1 MKYVQLNEDEPHI
14 FPMFRRG
21 IIVEALTGYYS
32 KKAFDIIQNIFES
45 RNVTLFIKHASEDF
59 EMTFVPVNWDN
70 YNPLSFE
77 KDDDRVNFFY
87 CYPNRL
93 GEITVRMEMFISG
106 WPPEQ
111 CSIFMAAYIANICQ
125 THPKLTNADV
135 NSSEVGMIL
144 RSFLNDFEQPDN
156 ELVGT
161 PFNPFKMT
169 MYDELVKKFNDEMH
183 TSVYGDSSYAK
194 YRNETFNKILGLIGD
209 DDENI

>member
-1 MKYVQLNEDEPHI
+1 MKYVQLNEDVPHI
-14 FPMFRRG
+14 FPMFRKKG

-32 KKAFDIIQNIFES
+32 KKAFDIIQNIFKS
-45 RNVTLFIKHASEDF
+45 RNVVTFVKGASEDF

-70 YNPLSFE
+70 CDPLLFKKS
-77 KDDDRVNFFY
+77 DNAVNFY

-93 GEITVRMEMFISG
+93 GEITVRMEMFIGG

-125 THPKLTNADV
+125 TNPKLTNVDV

-144 RSFLNDFEQPDN
+144 RSFLNDFKQPDN

-194 YRNETFNKILGLIGD
+194 YRNETFNKILELIGD
-209 DDENI
+209 DENI

>member
-1 MKYVQLNEDEPHI
+1 MKYVQLNENEPHI

-32 KKAFDIIQNIFES
+32 KKAFDIIQNIFKS
-45 RNVTLFIKHASEDF
+45 TNVKNFVKGASEDF

-70 YNPLSFE
+70 YDPLSFE
-77 KDDDRVNFFY
+77 NNDDVVNFY

-93 GEITVRMEMFISG
+93 GEITVRMEMFIGG

-111 CSIFMAAYIANICQ
+111 CSIFMAAYIANICRMHQ
-125 THPKLTNADV
+125 STNINI
-135 NSSEVGMIL
+135 NSPEVGMIL

-169 MYDELVKKFNDEMH
+169 IYDELVKKFNNEMH

-194 YRNETFNKILGLIGD
+194 YRNETFNKILELIGD